1 MLEINISTILLQMAN
16 FFILAFILYR
26 FLFQPR
32 RNVLT
37 KRETIITKAMDDAQI
52 VLQDAEGLR
61 QQLTEKTNNID
72 AEIAA
77 RKNEAR
83 IVIEKTRQ
91 QMLQEVQTRI
101 ERIEAQTEEKIA
113 QLRSEAIQEHQ
124 EEIGDLA
131 SEFATGIMA
140 DLMTPQ
146 ILKLYQDEFL
156 NQISQIN
163 LAEYLE
169 GTDPNEV
176 TFIKVI
182 TASSTTASYQDHL
195 ESILKDKLSQ
205 KFNLSYEV
213 EPDLIA
219 GGILRFEN
227 ELVDGSLKG
236 QINHMR
242 ERYQEKA

>member
-1 MLEINISTILLQMAN
+1 MHEINISTILLQMAN

-26 FLFQPR
+26 FLFKPLQ
-32 RNVLT
+32 NVLS
-37 KRETIITKAMDDAQI
+37 KRETVITKAMDDAQI

-83 IVIEKTRQ
+83 IVIEQTRQ

-101 ERIEAQTEEKIA
+101 ERIEAQTEEKIT
-113 QLRSEAIQEHQ
+113 QLRSEAVQEHQ
-124 EEIGDLA
+124 EEIGNLA

-156 NQISQIN
+156 NQISQVN
-163 LAEYLE
+163 LSEYLE

-182 TASSTTASYQDHL
+182 TASSTTASYQGHL